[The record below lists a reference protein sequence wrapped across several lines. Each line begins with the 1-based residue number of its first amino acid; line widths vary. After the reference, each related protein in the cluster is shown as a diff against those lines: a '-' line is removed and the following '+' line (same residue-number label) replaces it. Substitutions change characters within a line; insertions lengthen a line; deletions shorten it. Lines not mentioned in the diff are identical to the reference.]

1 MINWDCRRVAQT
13 AAELGPA
20 GVLPDR
26 RTRQAPHPRNAGHQT
41 GHKPSKPGPDNRP
54 RESCREARFAPRQAA
69 EAVKSAI
76 FQFRTGAG
84 PYREEV
90 TREKD
95 LAKAIEDITGR
106 LARSAANTMALPIY
120 SGSLP
125 PRYAGGE
132 GDDGMSPLGPD
143 RYIEVR
149 LDDQL
154 KFFRTK
160 AIALDTLLERLQ
172 WGILGIG
179 GLGTLL
185 AAFGFDLWVALTTA
199 IATALV
205 TYLSYRQVDPTVTH
219 YNQTAIDLEN
229 IKGWWTALRLDEQG
243 APANV
248 DALVQHTEQV
258 LATELSGWTQRMQ
271 DALANLRRD
280 KEKETDDKV
289 TERTGRSEVG
299 PSLFV
304 AARSDTTP
312 AAPSS
317 QLAGAR

>member
-120 SGSLP
+120 SGSLT

-154 KFFRTK
+154 KFFRKK

-280 KEKETDDKV
+280 KEKEADDKT
-289 TERTGRSEVG
+289 TERAGRSEVG